1 VARGIR
7 AGDGANIMSGATKLR
22 NIPAFDGFRGVGV
35 LSVIFAHLPMVLDSR
50 IYNALWQVNQ
60 ASRFGYIALDIFFS
74 ISGFFITR
82 LLLAERAKTGR
93 ISFKN
98 FYARRARRIFPIYY
112 LTVGVC
118 IFVFSFNAS
127 ETLSLLA
134 YTFNIYHPLHPVP
147 NPLEHTWSLSV
158 EEQFYFLWPF
168 LIATIPMSSASFVAG
183 RVMPALAIL
192 SGFAIAALTPHG
204 DQTMAGNLV
213 YMLPFTR
220 MLSLSLGAWLAV
232 REFENRPLYG
242 WPCAILA
249 VLALGLLLLDFA
261 AKSVGVLTSQG
272 LYWTFALIS
281 YGMISLAFT
290 ATVVFD
296 NGRIANLLRSFL
308 SIQVLRGLGRI
319 SYGLYLYHLPVLY
332 YLGLNDAAMGG
343 GKAPIEKV
351 AVAVLITLL
360 IGIASYYGIER
371 PLLSRRSRAAGKP
384 AREPEMKPAEVQVA

>member
-1 VARGIR
+1 
-7 AGDGANIMSGATKLR
+7 MSGATKLR

-35 LSVIFAHLPMVLDSR
+35 LAVIFAHLPMVLDSR

-118 IFVFSFNAS
+118 IFVFTFNAS

-168 LIATIPMSSASFVAG
+168 LIATIPMRSASFVAG

-192 SGFAIAALTPHG
+192 SGFAIAALTARG

-249 VLALGLLLLDFA
+249 VLAPVVLLLDFG
-261 AKSVGVLTSQG
+261 AKSLGVLTSQG
-272 LYWTFALIS
+272 LYWMIALIS
-281 YGMISLAFT
+281 YGMISVAFT

-332 YLGLNDAAMGG
+332 YFGLNDAAMGG

-351 AVAVLITLL
+351 AAAVLITLL
-360 IGIASYYGIER
+360 IGIASYYAIER
-371 PLLSRRSRAAGKP
+371 PLLSRRSKPARKP
-384 AREPEMKPAEVQVA
+384 AREAERQRAKAEAA